1 MKMLKWIQHDKAH
14 HSPLTATDSRLLSHS
29 LNFRNSAGKTASN
42 SLKFHDT
49 FTLIFTTSFRRPFF
63 IVSWN
68 LTSWIYYCHSDREVL
83 FTSTRDLPHSV
94 QSYSRDAESLSFRAR
109 RYRDTK
115 SFKWCNFLLKLCI
128 KLLSFLFWI
137 AQKRNKKD

>member
-1 MKMLKWIQHDKAH
+1 MIPRLRGSMTKLKTHYCHLEGNAVTRD
-14 HSPLTATDSRLLSHS
+14 LFSHS
-29 LNFRNSAGKTASN
+29 VQGDSEIRNLFRCCTVYWKIYLNLASIHPAP
-42 SLKFHDT
+42 KKRVTQPPIH
-49 FTLIFTTSFRRPFF
+49 
-63 IVSWN
+63 
-68 LTSWIYYCHSDREVL
+68 YCHSDREVL